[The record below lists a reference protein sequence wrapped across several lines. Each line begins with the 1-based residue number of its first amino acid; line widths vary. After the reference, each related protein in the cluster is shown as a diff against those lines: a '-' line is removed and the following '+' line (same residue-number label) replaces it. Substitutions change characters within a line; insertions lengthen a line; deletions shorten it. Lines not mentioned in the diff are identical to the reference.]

1 MSATSRIDKKI
12 KQYNT
17 GSWAE
22 EEKIST
28 NPKDGRVL
36 MIMSECSD
44 ENSEKVL
51 KTIFNEIGN
60 IANNPPTEDEMQIV
74 KKKCLTHFQICLKDH
89 LILIMLSEHQF

>member
-1 MSATSRIDKKI
+1 
-12 KQYNT
+12 
-17 GSWAE
+17 
-22 EEKIST
+22 
-28 NPKDGRVL
+28 

-89 LILIMLSEHQF
+89 